1 MKYEITDL
9 TAERT
14 ELTKAEKARLAGE
27 NWTAEIK
34 RCKCEKHGY
43 FDTAVY
49 YENKRIVGPAIYCT
63 ACFMSELAAENKA
76 FLSAAER
83 AKAEANQQG
92 VPERFKSADLDEMD
106 LDSEIRGALDSF
118 CDGNIRNLIL
128 AGDVGTGKTHSAC
141 AAAHVFALRGE
152 SVMYVTEHDLMTRLK
167 SGIAS
172 STDTS
177 DFMKRLYTCALLIID
192 EAGDT
197 ASSEYKKDVIK
208 DIVDK
213 RWSNSRRQMIVVS
226 NLDGQS
232 LAAELGKAAIDR
244 LMDCGRV
251 LVYRGKSRRGE
262 LEY

>member
-1 MKYEITDL
+1 MTYTITDL
-9 TAERT
+9 APERS
-14 ELTKAEKARLAGE
+14 ELTKAEAARASGE

-34 RCKCEKHGY
+34 RCECPKHGY
-43 FDTAVY
+43 FDQSIY
-49 YENKRIVGPAIYCT
+49 YDGGRITGPAIYCP
-63 ACFMSELAAENKA
+63 ACFRAELDAENKA

-83 AKAEANQQG
+83 AKAEANMQG
-92 VPERFKSADLDEMD
+92 IPERFRSADLDEMD
-106 LDSEIRGALDSF
+106 LDPEIRGALNSF
-118 CDGNIRNLIL
+118 CDGAVRNLIL

-167 SGIAS
+167 SGIAN

-177 DFMKRLYTCALLIID
+177 DYVKRLYTCTLLIID

-197 ASSEYKKDVIK
+197 TSSEYKKDVLK

-213 RWSNSRRQMIVVS
+213 RWTNSRRQTIVVS
-226 NLDGQS
+226 NLSGQE
-232 LAAELGKAAIDR
+232 LGGELGKAAIDR

-251 LVYRGKSRRGE
+251 LVYRGKSHRGE
-262 LEY
+262 LEW